1 MLMIRCFNCGKK
13 FDADDENVESH
24 FYDDDEDDNGNTRW
38 VGDAICPYCG
48 EECDIDYWDCE
59 DGYDEDD

>member
-24 FYDDDEDDNGNTRW
+24 FSEDNEDDNGNTLW
-38 VGDAICPYCG
+38 VGEAICPYCG
-48 EECDIDYWDCE
+48 YENDIDYWDN
-59 DGYDEDD
+59 EDD